1 MIGGHYLRSWSRTQ
15 QSVSTSSAEAELI
28 AMNKAASEL
37 LGCMSMYTDFGEDD
51 GRCSRRSGS
60 GAVTIS
66 GVLCGDSSAALAI
79 ANRQGL
85 SKLKHIRL
93 GELWIQ
99 EKIREKELTVQKVSG
114 ESNVADLF
122 TKHLLEAKMEQHC
135 EFLNCQRRSGR
146 AQSGLGVQTGLR
158 QGEARAV

>member
-1 MIGGHYLRSWSRTQ
+1 
-15 QSVSTSSAEAELI
+15 
-28 AMNKAASEL
+28 
-37 LGCMSMYTDFGEDD
+37 MYTDFGEID
-51 GRCSRRSGS
+51 GRDTRRSGS
-60 GAVTIS
+60 SVATIS

-99 EKIREKELTVQKVSG
+99 EKIRDKELTVQKVDG

-122 TKHLLEAKMEQHC
+122 TKYLTEAKVEQHC
-135 EFLNCQRRSGR
+135 EVLNCQRRSGR
-146 AQSGLGVQTGLR
+146 ACSGLGVQTGQQ

>member
-1 MIGGHYLRSWSRTQ
+1 MLWSHYLRAWSRTQ
-15 QSVSTSSAEAELI
+15 QAVTTSSAEAELV

-51 GRCSRRSGS
+51 GRCSHRFGM
-60 GAVTIS
+60 GAATIS

-99 EKIREKELTVQKVSG
+99 EKIRDKELTVQKVAG
-114 ESNVADLF
+114 ESNIADLF
-122 TKHLLEAKMEQHC
+122 TKHLVEAKVEQHC
-135 EFLNCQRRSGR
+135 EVLNCQRRSGR
-146 AQSGLGVQTGLR
+146 AYSGLGVQTGQQ